1 MGKFFWLTFIVV
13 ASVSGALVWHFAPTL
28 GERLPPEVR
37 RQICR
42 AVDATLA
49 QFTRLAQFTGKDHPS
64 GAAARQDDAGAQP
77 RVRPVDLAEPDAAWG
92 VLNCI
97 TPVEELD
104 GKPIGNVAGGKIF
117 LIKET
122 ISTPDGLKVTGTFDS
137 TNLTRTVRIPAK
149 NLSSFS
155 GQPTDLSDDQRT
167 SLSMYYQLT
176 GEAEARKAKVKLKAL
191 EKNPYLQNLNKAV
204 EQLRAREAA
213 AKKLNTTDLDAQRK
227 MTYEISQLR
236 TQVHE
241 ISQKHKD
248 WVVQHAAELPDP
260 EKDPAYLEILRK
272 RDACVEP
279 IKDLLQ
285 P

>member
-13 ASVSGALVWHFAPTL
+13 AAVSGTLVWQYAPTL
-28 GERLPPEVR
+28 GERLPPKVR
-37 RQICR
+37 RQICW
-42 AVDATLA
+42 AVDATTA
-49 QFTRLAQFTGKDHPS
+49 QFARIGNQRIKDT
-64 GAAARQDDAGAQP
+64 ARQDNDVAQQ

-92 VLNCI
+92 VLNRI
-97 TPVEELD
+97 TPIEDLD
-104 GKPIGNVAGGKIF
+104 GKPTGKNVAGGKFF

-137 TNLTRTVRIPAK
+137 TNLTRTVCIPAK

-167 SLSMYYQLT
+167 NLSMYYQLT
-176 GEAEARKAKVKLKAL
+176 GEAEARKAKVKHEAL
-191 EKNPYLQNLNKAV
+191 RKNPYLQSLNKAV
-204 EQLRAREAA
+204 ELLRARETA

-241 ISQKHKD
+241 LSQKYKD
-248 WVVQHAAELPDP
+248 WIAQHAAELPDP
-260 EKDPAYLEILRK
+260 ETDPVYLKILRK

-279 IKDLLQ
+279 IKDLVR

>member
-13 ASVSGALVWHFAPTL
+13 AAVSGTLVWYFAPTL
-28 GERLPPEVR
+28 GERLPPAVR

-42 AVDATLA
+42 AVDATTA
-49 QFTRLAQFTGKDHPS
+49 QFAGKEDE
-64 GAAARQDDAGAQP
+64 GIDAARQQ

-92 VLNCI
+92 VLNCT
-97 TPVEELD
+97 TPVEDLD
-104 GKPIGNVAGGKIF
+104 GKLTGTNVVAGKFF
-117 LIKET
+117 LIRES
-122 ISTPDGLKVTGTFDS
+122 ISTPSGDRKVIGTFFEAKK
-137 TNLTRTVRIPAK
+137 LTGIVRIPAK

-155 GQPTDLSDDQRT
+155 GHPTDLSAAQRECPGKF
-167 SLSMYYQLT
+167 YRLT
-176 GEAEARKAKVKLKAL
+176 REPDALKEKIKNEAPEM
-191 EKNPYLQNLNKAV
+191 NPYFKRFNKAQ
-204 EQLRAREAA
+204 ELLYARLAA
-213 AKKLNTTDLDAQRK
+213 AKKPENADLDTQRK

-248 WVVQHAAELPDP
+248 WVVQHADELPDP
-260 EKDPAYLEILRK
+260 EKDPTYLEILRK